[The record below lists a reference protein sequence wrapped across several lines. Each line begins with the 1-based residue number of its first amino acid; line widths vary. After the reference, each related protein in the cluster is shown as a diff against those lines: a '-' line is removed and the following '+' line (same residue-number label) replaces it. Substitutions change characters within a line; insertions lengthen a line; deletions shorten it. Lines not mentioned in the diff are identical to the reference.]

1 MLSSDKL
8 QVCITYNL
16 KTTKPRCEPTELPS
30 EAADRGGAAGL
41 DEQHLQ
47 DRLRRPHPLPALL
60 RPLQL
65 CLLVQLPLLAQG
77 LHLGRPRPQR
87 LVQFAWGF
95 TQPRRDKTR
104 EFTRS
109 IFQVTSSPDVAME
122 ESDQLRSVLT
132 FNHQENAT
140 SHFILVHSNF
150 GMICAYNGVKSSWR
164 EYNSDSER

>member
-1 MLSSDKL
+1 MLCSDKL

-16 KTTKPRCEPTELPS
+16 KTTKPRCEPSELPS

-65 CLLVQLPLLAQG
+65 RLLVQLPLLTQG
-77 LHLGRPRPQR
+77 LHLGRPCPQR
-87 LVQFAWGF
+87 LTQIAWGF

-104 EFTRS
+104 EFTQS

-122 ESDQLRSVLT
+122 QSDQLRSVLT
-132 FNHQENAT
+132 FNHQENAN
-140 SHFILVHSNF
+140 SHFLFVHSNF
-150 GMICAYNGVKSSWR
+150 GMKCEYIGVKSR
-164 EYNSDSER
+164 KEGI

>member
-16 KTTKPRCEPTELPS
+16 NTTKPRCEHSELPS

-65 CLLVQLPLLAQG
+65 RLLVQLPLLTQG

-87 LVQFAWGF
+87 LTQIAWGF

-132 FNHQENAT
+132 FNHQENDAT
-140 SHFILVHSNF
+140 SHFIFVHYKL
-150 GMICAYNGVKSSWR
+150 GMICEYTGVKSR
-164 EYNSDSER
+164 MEGI